1 MTALCALSPPAAA
14 GAVPE
19 QWRTS
24 CGTRFAV
31 DSPAPGLARCPSR
44 SRWASPSASRWLDST
59 RQLLLRRPTPAS
71 RQPHV
76 LARLPAA
83 RDDFVASV
91 ADIACSG
98 ELRQRLQHARSLRE
112 LWHLRAEVFERVSLH
127 YDQGEAQAR
136 LARLN
141 RHFPIRSPRS
151 GFTPP

>member
-1 MTALCALSPPAAA
+1 MADIMWHPLRRRLSRAWSGALPEPQPVGQPERIEVCPPELLSAVA
-14 GAVPE
+14 G
-19 QWRTS
+19 R
-24 CGTRFAV
+24 G
-31 DSPAPGLARCPSR
+31 
-44 SRWASPSASRWLDST
+44 WLDST

-71 RQPHV
+71 RQPQV

-141 RHFPIRSPRS
+141 CHFPIRSPRS
-151 GFTPP
+151 GVTPL